1 MRSAGGT
8 KSDDF
13 SLVTFCTNSTMAFF
27 ASVSRHEA
35 RGSAAK
41 ADEQRTKA
49 NKQMRSGKWFIKL
62 TD

>member
-1 MRSAGGT
+1 
-8 KSDDF
+8 
-13 SLVTFCTNSTMAFF
+13 MAFF